1 MINKVIL
8 VGRVGA
14 DPDIHTFES
23 GKKTAKLRIATTE
36 RTYNKE
42 TQQSTEYTEWHSVVA
57 WGALADVID
66 KWVKKGA
73 LLYIEGSLR
82 TREYNKGNEK
92 RYTIEI
98 VADEMKMLGGKPAE
112 GAGNSAGQTY
122 QQTPQP
128 APEMPAHPADTIEDL
143 PF

>member
-23 GKKTAKLRIATTE
+23 GKKTAKLRLATTE

-42 TQQSTEYTEWHSVVA
+42 TQQATEYTEWHSVVA
-57 WGALADVID
+57 WGTLADVID

-98 VADEMKMLGGKPAE
+98 VADEMKMLGGKPTE
-112 GAGNSAGQTY
+112 GTGNGAGQTY
-122 QQTPQP
+122 APQAQP
-128 APEMPAHPADTIEDL
+128 APAMPTMPADTLDDI

>member
-14 DPDIHTFES
+14 DPEIHTFES
-23 GKKTAKLRIATTE
+23 GKKTAKLRLATTE
-36 RTYNKE
+36 RSYNKE
-42 TQQSTEYTEWHSVVA
+42 TQQATEYTEWHSVVA
-57 WGALADVID
+57 WNTLADVID

-98 VADEMKMLGGKPAE
+98 VAEEMKMLGGKPTE
-112 GAGNSAGQTY
+112 GASNGAGQTY
-122 QQTPQP
+122 QQTSQP
-128 APEMPAHPADTIEDL
+128 APAMPTRPADTLDDI